1 MDQCIKIYY
10 QSPLGILQIVSDGK
24 HIIAI
29 NFVRKQR
36 RSYNNTLL
44 RKCVV
49 QLNQYFLGRRKKF
62 TVPVKLVGTLWQKKV
77 WQKLAVIPYGSVIS
91 YQDLAIALGRPKAA
105 RAVGQA
111 VGKNPIPII
120 IPCHRIVALKGLGGY
135 AGGIKRKIWLIK
147 RETLT
152 NA

>member
-1 MDQCIKIYY
+1 M
-10 QSPLGILQIVSDGK
+10 
-24 HIIAI
+24 
-29 NFVRKQR
+29 
-36 RSYNNTLL
+36 
-44 RKCVV
+44 
-49 QLNQYFLGRRKKF
+49 
-62 TVPVKLVGTLWQKKV
+62 
-77 WQKLAVIPYGSVIS
+77 AVIPYGSVIS